1 MKIMKTV
8 ERIPGGLMVVPLF
21 LGALINTIIPTGAED
36 LGSFTFGLASGTIPI
51 LAVWF
56 VCLGAS
62 ISLKST
68 GVVLRKSGALLV
80 TKVATAWIIGFVFSK
95 FLGTGMIETGFFA
108 GLSTLAIVAA
118 MDMTNTGLYAS
129 LMGQYGTKEEAG
141 AFVLMNLESGPLM
154 TMIILG
160 TAGVAS
166 FDPKLLIGIILPFLI
181 GYILGNLD
189 EDIREFLSRAIPVL
203 IPFFAFSLGSSI
215 KLTVILETGLLGIVF
230 GLAVIIITGIPLI
243 ISDIVIGK
251 GNGTAGIAASST
263 AGAAVATPLLVAEM
277 VPEFAPVAPAAT
289 ALVATALIVT
299 SIVVPIIT
307 GLYAKNASKINFIRR
322 RNEPKFQEPEVQKEM
337 RA

>member
-8 ERIPGGLMVVPLF
+8 NKIPGGLMVIPLF
-21 LGALINTIIPTGAED
+21 VGALINTLFPTGAED
-36 LGSFTFGLASGTIPI
+36 LGSFTLGLASGTTPI

-68 GVVLRKSGALLV
+68 GVVLRKSGTLLV
-80 TKVATAWIIGFVFSK
+80 TKVGVAWIAAYLSAQ
-95 FLGTGMIETGFFA
+95 FLGNGMVESGFFV
-108 GLSTLAIVAA
+108 GLSTLALVAA

-141 AFVLMNLESGPLM
+141 AFVLMNIESGPLM

-160 TAGVAS
+160 TAGIAS
-166 FDPKLLIGIILPFLI
+166 FDPRLLVGIVLPFII

-189 EDIREFLSRAIPVL
+189 EEVREFLSKGIPVL

-215 KLTVILETGLLGIVF
+215 QLTVILETGLLGILF
-230 GLAVIIITGIPLI
+230 GLFVIITTGIPLI
-243 ISDIVIGK
+243 ITDILIGK

-263 AGAAVATPLLVAEM
+263 AGAAVATPMLVAEM

-289 ALVATALIVT
+289 ALVATSLIVT

-307 GLYAKNASKINFIRR
+307 GLYAKKAGKI
-322 RNEPKFQEPEVQKEM
+322 KFFRKRMKAEVQKEI
-337 RA
+337 AT